1 MKRQQAPLRMEKIL
15 ITGASGFVGSW
26 LVAEA
31 LDQGLDV
38 VAGIRKSSS
47 KAFLQDSRIRF
58 LYMDFSN
65 PDSYFTQLKEEQFD
79 YIIHNAGVVRA
90 LKSETFY
97 QVNTDFTKSF
107 LTTIKTTIPDLKT
120 FSYISSIAAC
130 GSADEAGLSAITG
143 DMKPSPPT
151 HYGKSKLKA
160 EQAVKKSS
168 VPYMIFRPTAV
179 YGPRD
184 QDILKLFKG
193 IKAGIAPLIGTKESI
208 LSFVYVK
215 DLVRVIIKAT
225 SSKTKKK
232 TYVVSDGNAYAG
244 NQFHQNVAR
253 VMDKKAIYPK
263 IPLPVV
269 SFLGLL
275 SEWKS
280 KLSGKADTF
289 NLDKVNELRSRNWYC
304 DITEL
309 KKDFN
314 FAPHSSLVESLNET
328 YQWYQENEWI

>member
-1 MKRQQAPLRMEKIL
+1 MEKIL

-31 LDQGLDV
+31 LEQGLDV
-38 VAGIRKSSS
+38 VAGVRETSSR
-47 KAFLQDSRIRF
+47 AFLQDERIRF
-58 LYMDFSN
+58 LNINFSK
-65 PDSYFTQLKEEQFD
+65 PESYTKQLKEEQFD

-97 QVNTDFTKSF
+97 QVNTGFTKSF
-107 LTTIKTTIPDLKT
+107 LDAIKPSLPKLKT
-120 FSYISSIAAC
+120 FGYVSSIAAC
-130 GSADEAGLSAITG
+130 GSADDAGIDALVPEMETN
-143 DMKPSPPT
+143 PPT

-160 EQAVKKSS
+160 EQAVKESGL
-168 VPYMIFRPTAV
+168 PYMIYRPTAV

-193 IKAGIAPLIGTKESI
+193 IKAGVAPLIGTKEST
-208 LSFVYVK
+208 LSFIYVK
-215 DLVRVIIKAT
+215 DLVRLIIEAT
-225 SSKTKKK
+225 ISQTKNK
-232 TYVVSDGNAYAG
+232 TYVVSDGKAYVG
-244 NQFHQNVAR
+244 NQFHEKVAE
-253 VMDKKAIYPK
+253 VMGKKAIYPK

-269 SFLGLL
+269 SVLGLF

-289 NLDKVNELRSRNWYC
+289 NLDKVNELRSRNWCC

-309 KKDFN
+309 EKDFN
-314 FAPHSSLVESLNET
+314 FAPHSTLDDTLRET